1 MTSNEKIDNR
11 VSKKVDYII
20 VGLGLAGAC
29 LCVQLMRKGK
39 RIVVFDR
46 PDENRAS
53 AVAAGIFN
61 PITGKRIVKTWK
73 ADEIFSYLREFY
85 KQAEQELSLKFFFP
99 TELYTPFRS
108 VEEQNEWMA
117 RSTDPSFSD
126 YILKVTSS
134 STFGNQVDD
143 QLGGILLDQCGYIRT
158 SVFLEGV
165 RDKVK
170 QTQCYFN
177 DLLDEEKLE
186 ITEGQVSYQE
196 LIADKIIFCS
206 GIHQLKSNL
215 FKGLPLKP
223 LKGEV
228 ITIKTSTPLN
238 RIYNRGVYV
247 IESGEMEYK
256 VGATYDLT
264 HLNSG
269 ITEAGRISLT
279 EKVGEFLNV
288 PFEVT
293 HQDWGIRPS
302 TIDRRPLLG
311 SHPKFE
317 NVFIFNGLGTKG
329 VSLAPYFSGQLA
341 DYIFDTGKLDK
352 EVNINRVK
360 ALYSKFQ

>member
-1 MTSNEKIDNR
+1 M
-11 VSKKVDYII
+11 DYII
-20 VGLGLAGAC
+20 VGMGLAGAC

-39 RIVVFDR
+39 RVAVFDC
-46 PDENRAS
+46 PEENRAS

-73 ADEIFSYLREFY
+73 ADEIFAYLNEFY
-85 KQAEQELSLKFFFP
+85 KQVERELSLKFFYP

-108 VEEQNEWMA
+108 VEEQNEWMS

-126 YILKVTSS
+126 YILNVTSS
-134 STFGNQVDD
+134 STFESQVKDP
-143 QLGGILLDQCGYIRT
+143 LGGILLDQCGYIRT
-158 SVFLEGV
+158 NVFLEGV
-165 RDKVK
+165 RNKVK
-170 QTQCYFN
+170 QTLHYYN
-177 DLLDEEKLE
+177 ELLDDEKLKISENE
-186 ITEGQVSYQE
+186 IKYQALTAE
-196 LIADKIIFCS
+196 KIIFCS
-206 GIHQLKSNL
+206 GIHQLKST
-215 FKGLPLKP
+215 FFGGLPLKP

-256 VGATYDLT
+256 VGATYDLA
-264 HLNSG
+264 NPSPE
-269 ITEAGRISLT
+269 ITEAGRISLI
-279 EKVGEFLNV
+279 EKVEEFLNV

-302 TIDRRPLLG
+302 TVDRRPLLG

-317 NVFIFNGLGTKG
+317 NVLIFNGLGTKG
-329 VSLAPYFSGQLA
+329 VSLAPYFSRQLA
-341 DYIFDTGKLDK
+341 EYIFGEGKLDK